1 MAAEQFGPL
10 ERRRSA
16 MVDLLL
22 LLGALLGIGVVA
34 VVVGRGRWWGRV
46 GVELVELPGEVFDDL
61 VVVVV

>member
-1 MAAEQFGPL
+1 MAAEQFGAL
-10 ERRRSA
+10 ERRSAA

-22 LLGALLGIGVVA
+22 LLWALLGIGVVA
-34 VVVGRGRWWGRV
+34 VVVGRGWGRV